1 MDGDNPVVVTAITS
15 IPNTGRQSIWMNG
28 CIPKEAIDDVC
39 LFFFFFADVFFRP
52 GPSRIVF
59 FIFREGPHLY

>member
-1 MDGDNPVVVTAITS
+1 MMYVFFFS
-15 IPNTGRQSIWMNG
+15 
-28 CIPKEAIDDVC
+28 
-39 LFFFFFADVFFRP
+39 FFFFADVFFRP